1 MAAAYQS
8 PIVLTKHDSIHI
20 HQPLDIIGLN
30 HHAIYDASAKLFI
43 IQKPIYLCIQNK
55 KYKFIEYHFHIPAE
69 HVVQNK
75 EYEAEIHY
83 VFKDCDNIETT
94 DSNEEIESCP
104 DLCGCCHSNDAD
116 ILVIGRTIIDGP
128 ESTNLYK
135 LQPRLPSQYFEYDG
149 TLTTG
154 TYSPVRWIVGLGPIQ
169 IRIKDIIPFAKSA
182 RLIQP
187 FDGRIKL
194 FCHNCTS

>member
-1 MAAAYQS
+1 MTIAYQS
-8 PIVLTKHDSIHI
+8 PIILNKLDAIHI
-20 HQPLDIIGLN
+20 HQPLDIIGTN

-55 KYKFIEYHFHIPAE
+55 KYKWIEYHFHIPAE
-69 HVVQNK
+69 HVIQNK

-83 VFKDCDNIETT
+83 VFKDCDSIETMNSS
-94 DSNEEIESCP
+94 DAIESCL
-104 DLCGCCHSNDAD
+104 DLCSCCHSNDPD

-154 TYSPVRWIVGLGPIQ
+154 TYSPVRWLVGLGPVQ
-169 IRIKDIIPFAKSA
+169 FRIKDILPFAKSA

-194 FCHNCTS
+194 FCHNCTN